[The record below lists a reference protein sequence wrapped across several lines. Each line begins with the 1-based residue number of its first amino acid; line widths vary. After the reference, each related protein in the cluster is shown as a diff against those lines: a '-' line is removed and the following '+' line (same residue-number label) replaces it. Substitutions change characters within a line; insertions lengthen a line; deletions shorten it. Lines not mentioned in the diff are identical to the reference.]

1 MREMS
6 DFEKLSEVLKPYAER
21 LNTKIWVCEKIGRR
35 LSCIARAGE
44 ESYRESF
51 IAYEDDKYAVF
62 CEREIT
68 DEEKNLIMQ
77 ALDDIVKF
85 RKLLISS

>member
-1 MREMS
+1 MS
-6 DFEKLSEVLKPYAER
+6 DFEKLSELLKPYAER
-21 LNTKIWVCEKIGRR
+21 LNTKIWICEKIGRR

-44 ESYRESF
+44 ESYCESY

-68 DEEKNLIMQ
+68 DDEKDLIMQ
-77 ALDDIVKF
+77 ALSDVVRF
-85 RKLLISS
+85 RKLSSDS

>member
-1 MREMS
+1 MS
-6 DFEKLSEVLKPYAER
+6 DFEKLSELLKPYAEK
-21 LNTKIWVCEKIGRR
+21 LNTKIWICEKIGRR

-44 ESYRESF
+44 ESYCESY

-68 DEEKNLIMQ
+68 DDEKDVIMQ
-77 ALDDIVKF
+77 ALSDVVRS
-85 RKLLISS
+85 RKSSSNS

>member
-6 DFEKLSEVLKPYAER
+6 DFEKLSELLKPYAER
-21 LNTKIWVCEKIGRR
+21 LNTKIWICEKIGRR

-44 ESYRESF
+44 ESYCESY

-68 DEEKNLIMQ
+68 DDEKDLIMQ
-77 ALDDIVKF
+77 ALSDVVRF
-85 RKLLISS
+85 RKLSSDS

>member
-1 MREMS
+1 MS
-6 DFEKLSEVLKPYAER
+6 DFEKLSELLKPYAEK
-21 LNTKIWVCEKIGRR
+21 LNTKIWICEKIGRR

-44 ESYRESF
+44 ESYCESY

-68 DEEKNLIMQ
+68 DDEKDLIMQ
-77 ALDDIVKF
+77 ALSDVVRF
-85 RKLLISS
+85 RKSSSNS

>member
-1 MREMS
+1 MS
-6 DFEKLSEVLKPYAER
+6 DFEKLSELLKPYAER
-21 LNTKIWVCEKIGRR
+21 LNTKIWICEKIGRR

-62 CEREIT
+62 CECEIT

>member
-1 MREMS
+1 MS
-6 DFEKLSEVLKPYAER
+6 DFEKLSELLKPYAEK
-21 LNTKIWVCEKIGRR
+21 LNTKIWICEKIGRR

-44 ESYRESF
+44 ESYCESY

-68 DEEKNLIMQ
+68 DGEKDLIMQ
-77 ALDDIVKF
+77 ALSDVVRF
-85 RKLLISS
+85 RKLSSDS